1 MVTSTEL
8 KRTLDKNAELEE
20 KMEVNDNRM
29 NLITQENSQLKDL
42 YEKQANKLS
51 NIYETNILIPKDLS
65 KHKATKMD
73 KGDDDLVTQL

>member
-29 NLITQENSQLKDL
+29 NLITQENS
-42 YEKQANKLS
+42 
-51 NIYETNILIPKDLS
+51 
-65 KHKATKMD
+65 
-73 KGDDDLVTQL
+73 